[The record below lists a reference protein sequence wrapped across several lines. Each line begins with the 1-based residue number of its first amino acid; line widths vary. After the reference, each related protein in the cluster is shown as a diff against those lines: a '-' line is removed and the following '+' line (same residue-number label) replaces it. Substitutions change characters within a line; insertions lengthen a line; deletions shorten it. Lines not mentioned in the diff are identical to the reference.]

1 MTKRLRAWAERN
13 FLWLASILIALAFA
27 GLDGRYL
34 RSYMFDGWLGD
45 VCAYT
50 GNFLIDL
57 SSEYLTY
64 EFTRHQRDTTE
75 GRARDRKRLIS
86 WILLIGALGL
96 LYFALVFSYR
106 QASLL
111 RPGEPD
117 WLRWSIASFAQ
128 VALMLI
134 GVANALRDYPAPK
147 APKAQGNATKAIP
160 EAMPEEAPEP
170 QTVITEPFA
179 CEICGRSFAKQNS
192 LNGHMKAHSNHREQ
206 VAEEVRV

>member
-1 MTKRLRAWAERN
+1 MINRIKAWADRN
-13 FLWLASILIALAFA
+13 ALWGASILIALAFA

-34 RSYMFDGWLGD
+34 RSYMFAGWLGD

-57 SSEYLTY
+57 SSEFLTY
-64 EFTRHQRDTTE
+64 EFTRHQRDTVQ

-86 WILLIGALGL
+86 WFLLIGALSL

-111 RPGEPD
+111 QPQEPS

-134 GVANALRDYPAPK
+134 GVANALRDYPVAKANRATAKQSTTKQKAEPAPSLPFVCEVCGK
-147 APKAQGNATKAIP
+147 A
-160 EAMPEEAPEP
+160 
-170 QTVITEPFA
+170 
-179 CEICGRSFAKQNS
+179 FAKQNG
-192 LNGHMKAHSNHREQ
+192 LNGHMKAHSNHKKRVMEK
-206 VAEEVRV
+206 VAP